1 MFLPFEDRVFEG
13 ESGNLDDKVLVC
25 DVMDV
30 EDLIYFHEVSATG
43 PEREIVPRIRP
54 TRASC
59 ESVPR
64 RYSAKFVHEY
74 VP

>member
-30 EDLIYFHEVSATG
+30 EDLIYFHEVRRCFRFRSVHFRSVPSPFAMHRW
-43 PEREIVPRIRP
+43 REIVG
-54 TRASC
+54 
-59 ESVPR
+59 
-64 RYSAKFVHEY
+64 
-74 VP
+74 